1 MQPEFLLQNTEVIV
15 PAVYTL
21 LSCWTRF
28 HRIGASNTV
37 VWDEAHFGK
46 LGSHHLKREFYFDVH
61 SRLGKMTVGLA
72 GLLSGYG
79 GRFEFK
85 PGEVYPDTVPYVA
98 MRVML
103 ATFGV
108 LMLPLAWFT
117 SVELGM
123 AQGACRWFRLR
134 HRCRL
139 AMQLSFHSI
148 GLCAPPLRVSY
159 RFPFNTIPQR
169 AIQFSIDRWVW
180 LFFTGISIGCVTR
193 VKMIGLFVTALVGV
207 YTVEDLW
214 DKFGDT
220 RLIMSHP
227 LQAHDFYKNPLDVA
241 FGSRVTLKNMD
252 WGGGLLHSHY
262 EPEVPL
268 RYLKDGDTIHLSHVS
283 TGRNNLRSH
292 TVTAPVSKL
301 NYEMSGYWNLTV
313 EDNHDYWQVEI
324 VDNTKRGSVGQV
336 HSLTTR
342 MRFKHLALG
351 CYLRAANA
359 VLPQWG
365 FKQIEVSCDEENNK
379 KDAHTYRNVESRWN
393 DRLPAGNMKLYKSP
407 ILRDFWASNN
417 ALIPDPD
424 KKDMS
429 LDLEAVRLAFLPSR
443 HEDIKYYL
451 MGTPVVW
458 WGSTISLGVALLTF
472 TVYILRWQRKYNDMD
487 AREWDHFLY
496 VGKIAFF
503 EWAFHYVPFLI
514 MGRVTYLHHYLP
526 TLYFAVLMFGHV
538 LDHFIFSSRRFS
550 TRTKATAFGVLV
562 SDLAATFWWFSGV
575 ALGIDGL

>member
-1 MQPEFLLQNTEVIV
+1 MPPPTTITEFLLQNTEVIV
-15 PAVYTL
+15 PVVYTFL
-21 LSCWTRF
+21 CRTRF

-37 VWDEAHFGK
+37 VWDEVHFGK
-46 LGSHHLKREFYFDVH
+46 LRSHHLMREFYFDVH
-61 SRLGKMTVGLA
+61 PPLGKMLVGLA

-85 PGEVYPDTVPYVA
+85 SGEVYSDMVPYVA

-108 LMLPLAWFT
+108 LMVPLAWFT

-123 AQGACRWFRLR
+123 AQWACRWFCLLCSSRFILLDSVLLLFAFLTVFRLT
-134 HRCRL
+134 
-139 AMQLSFHSI
+139 QFHNE
-148 GLCAPPLRVSY
+148 L
-159 RFPFNTIPQR
+159 FE
-169 AIQFSIDRWVW
+169 QFSIDWWVW
-180 LFFTGISIGCVTR
+180 LFFTGISIGCVTINR
-193 VKMIGLFVTALVGV
+193 DRPSPCSVKMIGLFATALVGV
-207 YTVEDLW
+207 YTLEDLW

-227 LQAHDFYKNPLDVA
+227 FQAHDFYKNPLDVA

-252 WGGGLLHSHY
+252 WGGGLLHSH
-262 EPEVPL
+262 ETTTRGTSSPHGTTSSTSPKALSRL

-324 VDNTKRGSVGQV
+324 VDDTKRGSVV
-336 HSLTTR
+336 
-342 MRFKHLALG
+342 KHLALG
-351 CYLRAANA
+351 CYLHAANA

-379 KDAHTYRNVESRWN
+379 KDAHTYWNVEI
-393 DRLPAGNMKLYKSP
+393 PAGNMKLYKSP
-407 ILRDFWASNN
+407 FLRDFWTSNN

-429 LDLEAVRLAFLPSR
+429 LDLEAVRLAFPPSR
-443 HEDIKYYL
+443 HEDVWVGDNQIKYYL

-472 TVYILRWQRKYNDMD
+472 TVYILRWQRKYNDLCS
-487 AREWDHFLY
+487 A
-496 VGKIAFF
+496 
-503 EWAFHYVPFLI
+503 
-514 MGRVTYLHHYLP
+514 
-526 TLYFAVLMFGHV
+526 
-538 LDHFIFSSRRFS
+538 SSWNGGEKNERGS
-550 TRTKATAFGVLV
+550 GCVLV
-562 SDLAATFWWFSGV
+562 A
-575 ALGIDGL
+575 

>member
-37 VWDEAHFGK
+37 VWDEAHFSK

-108 LMLPLAWFT
+108 LMVPLAWFT

-123 AQGACRWFRLR
+123 AQWACRWFCL
-134 HRCRL
+134 
-139 AMQLSFHSI
+139 
-148 GLCAPPLRVSY
+148 
-159 RFPFNTIPQR
+159 
-169 AIQFSIDRWVW
+169 FSIDRWVW

-227 LQAHDFYKNPLDVA
+227 FQTHDFYKNPNPLDVA

-252 WGGGLLHSHY
+252 WGDNNNEWNILPAWCDKQY
-262 EPEVPL
+262 DPEGPL
-268 RYLKDGDTIHLSHVS
+268 RYLKDGDTIRLSHVP
-283 TGRNNLRSH
+283 TGRNLSSH

-324 VDNTKRGSVGQV
+324 VDDTKRGSVGQV

-365 FKQIEVSCDEENNK
+365 FEQIEVSCEENNK

-407 ILRDFWASNN
+407 FLRDFWTSNN

-429 LDLEAVRLAFLPSR
+429 LDLEAVRLAFPPSR
-443 HEDIKYYL
+443 HED
-451 MGTPVVW
+451 V
-458 WGSTISLGVALLTF
+458 TISLGVALLTF

-503 EWAFHYVPFLI
+503 GWAFHYVLFLS
-514 MGRVTYLHHYLP
+514 RVTYLHHYVPPDAEL
-526 TLYFAVLMFGHV
+526 
-538 LDHFIFSSRRFS
+538 RRAH
-550 TRTKATAFGVLV
+550 ATAFGVLV
-562 SDLAATFWWFSGV
+562 SILVATFWWFSGV
-575 ALGIDGL
+575 AFGIDGPVNEHWGLKWRQTWNIYND